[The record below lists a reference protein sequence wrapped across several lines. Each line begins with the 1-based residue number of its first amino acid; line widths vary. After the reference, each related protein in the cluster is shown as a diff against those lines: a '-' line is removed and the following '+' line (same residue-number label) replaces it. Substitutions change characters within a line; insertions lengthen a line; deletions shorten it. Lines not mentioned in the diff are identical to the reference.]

1 MSDGLYVGMNGA
13 AARAMELESIADN
26 LANANT
32 PAFKAQRPAFAG
44 FLAAE
49 QGGSKGAIDQVH
61 PAAVST
67 ALDMRLGLTMPT
79 NRNLDVV
86 PRDDTF
92 LGVVGPDGRTVYTR
106 RGALNVNGEGQLS
119 SLDRP
124 VIGQSGGPITIP
136 MGQFGTAQGLGQRVF
151 ISEEGYVRVGDVT
164 IDRLALFQLSG
175 PIDRLGTGLVAPGAG
190 GTAVPTADV
199 RVQTGALEQSNVN
212 ALETTVSLINAQ
224 RQFEN
229 AMQALNTYRRMD
241 DKMNEAGRVR

>member
-32 PAFKAQRPAFAG
+32 PAYKAQRPAFAS

-49 QGGSKGAIDQVH
+49 QGGSKGAIDQLH
-61 PAAVST
+61 PAAVAT
-67 ALDMRLGLTMPT
+67 ALDMKLGQTVQT
-79 NRNLDVV
+79 NRNMDVV
-86 PRDDTF
+86 PRGDTF
-92 LGVVGPDGRTVYTR
+92 LGVQTPDGRTVYTR
-106 RGALNVNGEGQLS
+106 QGALNVNAAGQLC

-124 VIGQSGGPITIP
+124 LVGQSGGPIGIP
-136 MGQFGTAQGLGQRVF
+136 QGQKVLITD
-151 ISEEGYVRVGDVT
+151 EGYVRIGDVT
-164 IDRLALFQLSG
+164 VDRLALFQLSG

-190 GTAVPTADV
+190 GTAVPTTDV
-199 RVQTGALEQSNVN
+199 RVQTGTLEQSNVN

-224 RQFEN
+224 RHFES

-241 DKMNEAGRVR
+241 DKMNESGRVR